1 VASPVHVIL
10 AIKETFSISRIQIWD
25 SVTQRKIDDVKP
37 GASQYL
43 LSKSYLLKSGMVHRL
58 TIQVKDEAF
67 ANRDHATISFSV
79 K

>member
-1 VASPVHVIL
+1 
-10 AIKETFSISRIQIWD
+10 
-25 SVTQRKIDDVKP
+25 
-37 GASQYL
+37 
-43 LSKSYLLKSGMVHRL
+43 MVHRL